1 MTNQAREFFATC
13 PKGLE
18 NLLNAELAGLGAD
31 DTRETVA
38 GCYFAGTLQVAYRA
52 CLWSRLA
59 NKILMPLAKGAVE
72 TPEALYGLVKGV
84 EWEIHFQQ
92 GGSLLVDFLG
102 TNDLVRNTQFGAQA
116 VKDAIVDRLREKTG
130 DRPAVDKISPDIRIN
145 ARLAKGVLHIGL
157 DLSGES
163 LHRRGYR
170 HGQGEAPVKENL
182 AAAILLRCGW
192 PNIAAG
198 DGALIDPMC
207 GSGTLLIEG
216 AMQAA
221 DMAPGLLRERFGFE
235 RWRQHDRP
243 LWEAIRREAEHRKQI
258 GLLRE
263 LPEIRGYD
271 ADPRVLDAA
280 QANIEAAGLEGI
292 VRVSRKTVAEFRKP
306 THREL
311 KPGLVVCNPPYGERL
326 GEVEALREVYRTLAR
341 VVKAEL
347 PGWQLGVFTGNS
359 ELGRELR
366 LRAKKKYKLF
376 NGTIASELLLFDIVA
391 EDEAKWRREQP
402 GSADRQPQTDTPESP
417 TAAVQMVVNRLRK
430 NRKHLAKWIEKNHIE
445 CYRVYDADMPEYAAA
460 IDIYGEHIH
469 VQEYAAPKSID
480 ENKAEKRFDELLQ
493 AVAAVFQT
501 GRDQIA
507 IKTRRRNKGKQQYE
521 KLTPNGASKNRFYVV
536 REGPV
541 KLLVN
546 LYDYLDTGLFLD
558 HRPLRNMIG
567 KGARGKTFL
576 NLFCYTGTA
585 TVHAAVGGA
594 ASSVSVDMSNT
605 YLHWASQNFALNNIH
620 PERHKLVRE
629 DCMTWLKM
637 CRQGFDIIMLDPPTF
652 SNSKKMEGVLD
663 IQRDHVA
670 LIKRCMEILNPGG
683 VLYFSNNLRSFK
695 LDSEALANLS
705 VKDITEET
713 LDKDFERNK
722 KIHACWQIKN
732 V

>member
-1 MTNQAREFFATC
+1 MNAAHEFFATC

-18 NLLNAELAGLGAD
+18 SLLNAELAGLGAES
-31 DTRETVA
+31 TRETVA
-38 GCYFAGTLQVAYRA
+38 GVYFSGGLQVAYRA

-59 NKILMPLAKGAVE
+59 NKILMPLVKGAIASSE
-72 TPEALYGLVKGV
+72 DLYRLVRDV
-84 EWEIHFQQ
+84 EWESHFQPA
-92 GGSLLVDFLG
+92 GSLLVDFLG
-102 TNDLVRNTQFGAQA
+102 TNDLIRNTQFGAQA
-116 VKDAIVDRLREKTG
+116 VKDGIVDRLREQTG
-130 DRPAVDKISPDIRIN
+130 ERPAVAKISPDFRIN
-145 ARLAKGVLHIGL
+145 ARLAKGVLHLGL

-170 HGQGEAPVKENL
+170 QGQGEAPLKENL

-192 PNIAAG
+192 PEIAAN

-216 AMQAA
+216 AMLAA
-221 DMAPGLLRERFGFE
+221 DMAPGLQRERFGFE
-235 RWRQHDRP
+235 RWKRHDRT
-243 LWEAIRREAEHRKQI
+243 LWDAVRREAEHRKQM

-280 QANIEAAGLEGI
+280 QANIEAAELEGI
-292 VRVSRKTVAEFRKP
+292 VRVSRKTVAEFKKP

-311 KPGLVVCNPPYGERL
+311 NPGLVVCNPPYGERL
-326 GEVEALREVYRTLAR
+326 GEVEALREIYRTLAQ

-359 ELGRELR
+359 DLGRELR

-376 NGTIASELLLFDIVA
+376 NGTIPSELLLFDIVA
-391 EDEAKWRREQP
+391 DDEATLRKE
-402 GSADRQPQTDTPESP
+402 SAEETKSSSQSEILVTPTE
-417 TAAVQMVVNRLRK
+417 AVGMVVNRLKK
-430 NRKHLAKWIEKNHIE
+430 NRKRLAKWVEKNNIE

-460 IDIYGEHIH
+460 IDIYGGHIH
-469 VQEYAAPKSID
+469 VQGYAAPKTVD
-480 ENKAEKRFDELLQ
+480 ENKARKRFDELLQ
-493 AVAAVFQT
+493 AVVAVFQT
-501 GRDQIA
+501 GRDSIA
-507 IKTRRRNKGKQQYE
+507 IKTRQRNRGKQQYE
-521 KLTPNGASKNRFYVV
+521 KLTPDTANKNRFFVV

-558 HRPLRNMIG
+558 HRPLRKMIG
-567 KGARGKTFL
+567 ASARGKTFL

-594 ASSVSVDMSNT
+594 VSSVSVDMSNT

-620 PERHKLVRE
+620 PERHKLIRE
-629 DCMTWLKM
+629 DCMTWLKA

-652 SNSKKMEGVLD
+652 SNSKKMDDVLD

-695 LDSEALANLS
+695 LDSEALADFR

-722 KIHACWQIKN
+722 KIHSCWKIQN